1 VGGVKREDK
10 SPWEDL
16 SREDLK
22 NKGHLSGREG
32 KRGSG
37 WEERREEKRGNLVFG
52 DQYVLVG

>member
-1 VGGVKREDK
+1 MKREDK

-52 DQYVLVG
+52 NQYVLVG